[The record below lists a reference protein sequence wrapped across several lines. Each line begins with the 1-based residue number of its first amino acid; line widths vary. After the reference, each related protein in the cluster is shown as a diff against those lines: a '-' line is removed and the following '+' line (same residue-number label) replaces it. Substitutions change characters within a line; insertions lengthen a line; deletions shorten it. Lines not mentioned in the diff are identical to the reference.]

1 MVNPVQISNNYQGHL
16 MKTPIV
22 ALGFTVF
29 SFMLPTETLAVTFS
43 KMYVFGDSLS
53 DPGNIFN
60 ATTAANSIPTTID
73 LPPVEPSVPPYDE
86 DGRFSNGLVWSDYL
100 AQDLGIDLIPSTELS
115 VLLPGSNIPS
125 PIAFTDDGQ
134 PQVSPYFNG
143 ATATNSVNF
152 AFGAAQTGTQGVGE
166 FGELIPGMLDQVEWF
181 EDDLAVAGQQADQD
195 ALYVVWGGPNDY
207 QLVPNPNPMETVGN
221 LAEAVQTLYDLGARN
236 FLVPNLP
243 DLGKTPRA
251 LSMGDQIS
259 MALTSL
265 TQTHNSLLDVSL
277 ANLSQ
282 LEDINIVQPDAFSLL
297 NQTIANPEEL
307 GLTNV
312 TDSCIEPISEDGK
325 LNATNGFVECEN
337 PDQYLFWDGIHPT
350 TVAHAQLAEDALE
363 ALESEHQS
371 VPEPG
376 SSAALGLLGLGWL
389 VHKQFKKSLVKS
401 KTKEEIL
408 M

>member
-1 MVNPVQISNNYQGHL
+1 

-29 SFMLPTETLAVTFS
+29 SFMLPTEALAATFS

-60 ATTAANSIPTTID
+60 ATTAANSIPTNID
-73 LPPVEPSVPPYDE
+73 VPPVEPSVPPYDE

-115 VLLPGSNIPS
+115 VLFPGSNIPS

-143 ATATNSVNF
+143 ATANNSVNF

-166 FGELIPGMLDQVEWF
+166 FGALIPGMLDQVEWF
-181 EDDLAVAGQQADQD
+181 EDDLEVADQQADED
-195 ALYVVWGGPNDY
+195 ALYIVWGGPNDY
-207 QLVPNPNPMETVGN
+207 QLVSEPDPIETVGN

-251 LSMGDQIS
+251 LDAGEDVSNI
-259 MALTSL
+259 LTFLS
-265 TQTHNSLLDVSL
+265 QTHNTLLDTSL

-282 LEDINIVQPDAFSLL
+282 LDNINIAQLDAFSLL
-297 NQTIANPEEL
+297 NKTIANPEEF
-307 GLTNV
+307 GFTNV
-312 TDSCIEPISEDGK
+312 TDSCIHPLKDDGK
-325 LNATNGFVECEN
+325 LDGTQEFEVCDN
-337 PDQYLFWDGIHPT
+337 PDEYLFWDGIHPT
-350 TVAHAQLAEDALE
+350 TVAHAQLADDALE
-363 ALESEHQS
+363 ALDSEPQS

-376 SSAALGLLGLGWL
+376 SSAAFGLLGLGWFA
-389 VHKQFKKSLVKS
+389 HKQFKRSQANS
-401 KTKEEIL
+401 KTKKESK
-408 M
+408 

>member
-1 MVNPVQISNNYQGHL
+1 
-16 MKTPIV
+16 MKKPII

-29 SFMLPTETLAVTFS
+29 SFMLPTEALAATFS

-60 ATTAANSIPTTID
+60 ATKAANSIPTNID
-73 LPPVEPSVPPYDE
+73 VPPVEPSVPPYDE

-115 VLLPGSNIPS
+115 VLFPGSNIPS

-143 ATATNSVNF
+143 ATANNSVNF

-166 FGELIPGMLDQVEWF
+166 FGALIPGMLDQVEWF
-181 EDDLAVAGQQADQD
+181 EDDLEVADQQADED
-195 ALYVVWGGPNDY
+195 ALYIVWGGPNDY
-207 QLVPNPNPMETVGN
+207 QLVSDPDPIETVGN

-251 LSMGDQIS
+251 LDAGEDVSNI
-259 MALTSL
+259 LTFLS
-265 TQTHNSLLDVSL
+265 QTHNTLLDTSL

-282 LEDINIVQPDAFSLL
+282 LDNINIAQLDAFSLL
-297 NQTIANPEEL
+297 NKTIANPEEF
-307 GLTNV
+307 GFTNV
-312 TDSCIEPISEDGK
+312 TDSCIHPLKDDGK
-325 LNATNGFVECEN
+325 LDGTQEFEVCDN
-337 PDQYLFWDGIHPT
+337 PDEYLFWDGIHPT
-350 TVAHAQLAEDALE
+350 TVAHAQLADDALE
-363 ALESEHQS
+363 ALDSEPQS

-376 SSAALGLLGLGWL
+376 SSAAFGLLGLGWFA
-389 VHKQFKKSLVKS
+389 HKQFKRSQANS
-401 KTKEEIL
+401 KTKEESK
-408 M
+408 

>member
-1 MVNPVQISNNYQGHL
+1 
-16 MKTPIV
+16 MKKPII

-29 SFMLPTETLAVTFS
+29 SFMLPTEALAATFS

-60 ATTAANSIPTTID
+60 ATKAANSIPTNID
-73 LPPVEPSVPPYDE
+73 VPPVEPSVPPYDE

-115 VLLPGSNIPS
+115 VLFPGSNIPS

-143 ATATNSVNF
+143 ATANNSVNF

-166 FGELIPGMLDQVEWF
+166 FGALIPGMLDQVEWF
-181 EDDLAVAGQQADQD
+181 EDDLEVADQQADED
-195 ALYVVWGGPNDY
+195 ALYIVWGGPNDY
-207 QLVPNPNPMETVGN
+207 QLVSDPDPIETVGN

-251 LSMGDQIS
+251 LDAGEDVSNI
-259 MALTSL
+259 LTFLS
-265 TQTHNSLLDVSL
+265 QTHNTLLDTSL

-282 LEDINIVQPDAFSLL
+282 LDNINIAQLDAFSLL
-297 NQTIANPEEL
+297 NKTIANPEEF
-307 GLTNV
+307 GFTNV
-312 TDSCIEPISEDGK
+312 TDSCIHPLKDDGK
-325 LNATNGFVECEN
+325 LDGTQEFEVCDN
-337 PDQYLFWDGIHPT
+337 PDEYLFWDGIHPT
-350 TVAHAQLAEDALE
+350 TVAHAQLADDALE
-363 ALESEHQS
+363 ALDSEPQS

-376 SSAALGLLGLGWL
+376 SSAAFGLLGLGWFA
-389 VHKQFKKSLVKS
+389 HKQFKKSQANS
-401 KTKEEIL
+401 KTKKESK
-408 M
+408 